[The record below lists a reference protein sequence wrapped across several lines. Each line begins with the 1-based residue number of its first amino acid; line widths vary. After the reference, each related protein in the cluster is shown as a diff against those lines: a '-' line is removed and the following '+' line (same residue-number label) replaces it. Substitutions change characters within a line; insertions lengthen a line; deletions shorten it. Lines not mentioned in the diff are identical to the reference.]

1 MTLSL
6 TLSFFFLPFLHSPY
20 IPLMLTLPFFFFFFS
35 FFTPPFHLSRSL
47 LLSEDDSELV
57 DFAAFSS
64 PTLGAASGQGLDG
77 EGTAG
82 ASTDPT
88 PTEDLAVGVMSGL
101 CRQDSEY
108 EGLGQTS
115 GPGLETE
122 AGQGQ
127 GQGSELSSTLA
138 GNDGEAT
145 TSTHPSASGDGNPS
159 DGTASQDPSATTA
172 TASQGGETPQ
182 DHSDGTG
189 AGNDGNASDQVPHP
203 TQDPSADTAGLGASS
218 GSDASPLALAPAKQ
232 QQPQST
238 AAPPALSFADIL
250 RGKSASAG
258 GGAGSGA
265 TGGATDHTNSGDD
278 VNNGGTAT
286 TATAGGGVATVG
298 DSSLSVENGTTSAF
312 NVSPTGATGINDTD
326 GNSAYSPT
334 VEATTGAGASGGSS
348 VGGNGDNLGGVPLN
362 AVDSLSPSPLTTTT
376 TAAPATIVTTNTVII
391 SCPISK
397 RPCITGEAGQALVL
411 DVMTLTGTRLS
422 VLENGSKVVIEDFSE
437 NAKVNL
443 SRARALVEDAID
455 SYVSNNNYV
464 NDNNNNDGN
473 NDQSSANNEGV
484 NGNSNGNLGSGNA
497 FGNNTTG
504 GGSGGDGGMGLGLG
518 GLPMGASGPGLGAAP
533 GQGLGGGAMGD
544 QRLPFLQPSMDSTV
558 EAMLR
563 GEQQQQ
569 QRQQQQRTAML
580 LEQQQLQLAQQQ
592 QMQQQQQQQ
601 QMQLQLQQQQ
611 QQLLASNTV
620 QQLDGSSF
628 LAQVSTFY
636 TSHPYISFLLLFLF
650 IFKSSIIVFL

>member
-1 MTLSL
+1 MTL
-6 TLSFFFLPFLHSPY
+6 TIA
-20 IPLMLTLPFFFFFFS
+20 IPFFS
-35 FFTPPFHLSRSL
+35 FFHLSLSL
-47 LLSEDDSELV
+47 LLSEDDNELV

-77 EGTAG
+77 DGTAG

-88 PTEDLAVGVMSGL
+88 PSDDLAVGMMSGL
-101 CRQDSEY
+101 RRQDSEY

-115 GPGLETE
+115 GAGLETE
-122 AGQGQ
+122 PGQGQGQGQ
-127 GQGSELSSTLA
+127 GQGSESSTSLA
-138 GNDGEAT
+138 GNDGEVT
-145 TSTHPSASGDGNPS
+145 TTHPSASGDGNPS
-159 DGTASQDPSATTA
+159 DGTASQDPGATTA
-172 TASQGGETPQ
+172 TATQGSDTTNAMTTPQ
-182 DHSDGTG
+182 DHSTGDGTG
-189 AGNDGNASDQVPHP
+189 TGTDGKASDQVPHP
-203 TQDPSADTAGLGASS
+203 NQDTTRDNAGLGASAS
-218 GSDASPLALAPAKQ
+218 PGSDASPLALAPAKQ
-232 QQPQST
+232 QQPPA
-238 AAPPALSFADIL
+238 AAPPTLSFADIL
-250 RGKSASAG
+250 RGKSAAAAG
-258 GGAGSGA
+258 GSGGAGA
-265 TGGATDHTNSGDD
+265 IDHTNNGDD
-278 VNNGGTAT
+278 VNNGGTAIT
-286 TATAGGGVATVG
+286 TATTGGVATVG
-298 DSSLSVENGTTSAF
+298 DSTFSAENGVTSAF

-326 GNSAYSPT
+326 GSNAYSPT
-334 VEATTGAGASGGSS
+334 MDTANAAAAGGGG
-348 VGGNGDNLGGVPLN
+348 GGNGDNLGGIPPN

-376 TAAPATIVTTNTVII
+376 TTTAAPAATIVTTNTVII

-455 SYVSNNNYV
+455 SYVSNNNDV

-558 EAMLR
+558 EAMLL